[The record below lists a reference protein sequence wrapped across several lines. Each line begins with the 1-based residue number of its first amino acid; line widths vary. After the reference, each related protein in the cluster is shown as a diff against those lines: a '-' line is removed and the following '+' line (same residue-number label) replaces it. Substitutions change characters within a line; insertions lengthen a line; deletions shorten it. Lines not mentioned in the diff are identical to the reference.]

1 MIVGRFL
8 SDCRGPHSQVTS
20 PTLMWVEAL
29 DLILHRLQEASFPF
43 QRVVAVSGSGQQH
56 GSVYWANGAR
66 SKLRSLKSSERLH
79 TQLKDAFATPG
90 KNIDAVGWLV
100 RIIA

>member
-43 QRVVAVSGSGQQH
+43 QQVVAVSGSGQQH

-66 SKLRSLKSSERLH
+66 SKLRSLKSSESLH

-90 KNIDAVGWLV
+90 KGIDAVGWLV